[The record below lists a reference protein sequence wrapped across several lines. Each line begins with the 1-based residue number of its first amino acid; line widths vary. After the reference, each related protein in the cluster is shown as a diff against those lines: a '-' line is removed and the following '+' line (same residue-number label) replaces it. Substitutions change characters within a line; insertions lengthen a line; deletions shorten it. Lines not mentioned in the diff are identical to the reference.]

1 MELAILPT
9 NATPR
14 VASRPT
20 RPHGR
25 ARSAP
30 ALGSGAELVNAFWHW
45 VVMLLDSLR
54 SAKNSVCQKIGNVF
68 HESNRGG
75 AFELAF
81 GIVPLI
87 AAPVEKGKEEK
98 DCGKRQND
106 PEKHGFDM
114 GARVDNTSWRLC
126 PC

>member
-1 MELAILPT
+1 MGSAMTKGLSSVIGAL
-9 NATPR
+9 
-14 VASRPT
+14 RPAQD
-20 RPHGR
+20 G
-25 ARSAP
+25 
-30 ALGSGAELVNAFWHW
+30 
-45 VVMLLDSLR
+45 
-54 SAKNSVCQKIGNVF
+54 VCQKIGNVF
-68 HESNRGG
+68 CVSDQSG
-75 AFELAF
+75 ALEPALWLN
-81 GIVPLI
+81 PLI